1 MLILR
6 ESADNFVILP
16 PFCVQSNRM
25 KKVLGI
31 FALLLL
37 FSAAAMAQTTI
48 NGKVKDKKSG
58 EALSFVTV
66 VLSSQ
71 GSTTPLKND
80 MTDEAGTF
88 NITGVKNGQYTVSI
102 SFMGYK
108 PFTKNITANG
118 SKINLGTISLQE
130 EATALKEVTVT
141 GQRSNVKLEVDRK
154 SFDVSQ
160 DIANAGGSAS
170 EVLENIPSVEVDQD
184 GNVSLRGNS
193 SVEVWING
201 RQSGLT
207 SDNRGDILKQLP
219 AESIEKIEVIDNPS
233 SKFSAEGSAGI
244 INIVLKKNRK
254 AGYYGSASVGGDTRG
269 GANANANINYNSS
282 KFDAFASIGYRHMQN
297 KGKSESEQHNY
308 DVDANGNRLN
318 ETTWSQNS
326 TTNENIGNNIF
337 ARLGGTWHM
346 TDKDDLGFS
355 TNIMKGAHNRDN
367 QTPYHYGTAA
377 SANPL
382 SSALRD
388 TRTQYRSVTSK
399 GDMMMQNYELNYR
412 HTWSATH
419 LLDFVASYSS
429 WGANNKSYYR
439 DSINYFSPAQPTT
452 YAYTFEPFDIK
463 NHNWEVRLDYEN
475 QITDWFKLEAG
486 YNGTFSSENTPN
498 EQWTASN
505 WSGDG
510 AVLNAPYY
518 NRFLYDNNIHALY
531 ATTSFKVTPKFSLM
545 AGLRGEQW
553 TVNTKTY
560 RWNTAKGAEELDNS
574 TVFKKS
580 FFQLF
585 PSLFLSYQLT
595 EKDQLQ
601 LNYTRRLRRPHGG
614 ELNSFMNT
622 SDAASVH
629 YGNPELTPEFSNS
642 FSLNYLRQWG
652 NHSVLLSAYYRNT
665 TDVMSHVSYTLP
677 SQYADSRVF
686 QTTMNL
692 TESTNAGLEL
702 TMKNKFFKILDLTTN
717 VNLYN
722 RHVSGFDYDTTE
734 PLHGEK
740 IHAHDEAEDR
750 FTWNARMQASLMLPQ
765 GFSFQLSG
773 RYRSKQIEA
782 QGYTNANFV
791 MQAGLRKT
799 FARDWTVAVNCRDLL
814 NTRKRESFTD
824 TAGFTRHALNRWG
837 GRSVMAT
844 LTYSFGN
851 SKPKFDKKK
860 MREQDG
866 EGHEEGGGYDGYSI
880 GGE

>member
-1 MLILR
+1 
-6 ESADNFVILP
+6 
-16 PFCVQSNRM
+16 M
-25 KKVLGI
+25 KKVLAL

-37 FSAAAMAQTTI
+37 VTSAALAQTTI
-48 NGKVKDKKSG
+48 EGKVKDKKTG
-58 EALSFVTV
+58 ESLSFVTV
-66 VLSSQ
+66 VLTKQ
-71 GSTTPLKND
+71 GDKTPLKSD
-80 MTDEAGTF
+80 MTDESGAFRIAG
-88 NITGVKNGQYTVSI
+88 VQNGQYSVSI
-102 SFMGYK
+102 SFVGYK
-108 PFTKNITANG
+108 EYIKNVSVAGG
-118 SKINLGTISLQE
+118 SLKLGTIQLAE
-130 EATALKEVTVT
+130 ESTSLKEVTVT
-141 GQRSNVKLEVDRK
+141 GQRSSVKLEVDRK

-207 SDNRGDILKQLP
+207 SDNRADILKQLP

-254 AGYYGSASVGGDTRG
+254 AGYYGSLSAGGDTRG

-282 KFDAFASIGYRHMQN
+282 KIDAFASIGYRHMQN

-308 DVDANGNRLN
+308 DVDANGNRLG
-318 ETTWSQNS
+318 ETTWSKYA
-326 TTNENIGNNIF
+326 TANENFGNNIF
-337 ARLGGTWHM
+337 ARLGATWHM
-346 TDKDDLGFS
+346 TSKDDLGFS
-355 TNIMKGAHNRDN
+355 TNFMKGAHNRSSN
-367 QTPYHYGTAA
+367 TPYHYGNAG
-377 SANPL
+377 SL
-382 SSALRD
+382 QD
-388 TRTQYRSVTSK
+388 TRTQYRNVSSK
-399 GDMMMQNYELNYR
+399 GNMGMQNYELNYR
-412 HTWSATH
+412 HTWSTTH
-419 LLDFVASYSS
+419 LLDFVASYST
-429 WGANNKSYYR
+429 WAADNKSYYR
-439 DSINYFSPAQPTT
+439 DSVNYFSPAAPTT
-452 YAYTFEPFDIK
+452 YAYTLEPFDVK
-463 NHNWEVRLDYEN
+463 NHHWEVRLDYEN

-486 YNGTFSSENTPN
+486 YNGTFAHENTPN
-498 EQWTASN
+498 EQWAANN
-505 WSGDG
+505 WNGDG
-510 AVLNAPYY
+510 ATLNAPYY
-518 NRFLYDNNIHALY
+518 NRFIYDNDIHALY
-531 ATTSFKVTPKFSLM
+531 TTTSFKLTPKFSLM
-545 AGLRGEQW
+545 AGLRGEYW

-560 RWNTAKGAEELDNS
+560 RWNTALDGGKGGEELDNS
-574 TVFKKS
+574 TVFKKN

-622 SDAASVH
+622 SDATYVH

-652 NHSVLLSAYYRNT
+652 NHSVLVSAYYRNT

-677 SQYADSRVF
+677 SEYEDSRVF

-734 PLHGEK
+734 PLHHEK
-740 IHAHDEAEDR
+740 IHASDEAEDR
-750 FTWNARMQASLMLPQ
+750 FTWNARMQASFLLPA

-773 RYRSKQIEA
+773 RYRSKQIQA
-782 QGYTNANFV
+782 QGYSNANFV

-799 FARDWTVAVNCRDLL
+799 FARDWTLAVNCRDLL
-814 NTRKRESFTD
+814 NSRKRESFTD
-824 TAGFTRHALNRWG
+824 TQGFTQHAINRWG

-860 MREQDG
+860 MRDEDG
-866 EGHEEGGGYDGYSI
+866 EGHDHEEGGGFDGYSA